1 MNRLNQMAFA
11 LDPVEAGRIARDL
24 EQGKT
29 LPLSWY
35 TDPAVAAAE
44 MDRIYSR
51 TWQYIGR
58 AADVAEAGQFVTA
71 DVAGRPIVVVR
82 DRDGSLNAFHN
93 VCRHRAAKVVLQECG
108 RQRTLQ
114 CHYHA
119 WTYGLDGSLRGAPR
133 SRCESGFPQAELGLR
148 RASAATWGPFLFAN
162 LHESPE
168 PLETQL
174 ADVPALTAGAG
185 IDVDNLTFH
194 YRVEYDLK
202 CNWKVAIE
210 NYLEC
215 YHCPNAHPG
224 FSHVLDTDMA
234 AYRLALE
241 PTMAWQNGPLRPL
254 GGAAPGSGY
263 TGRDGAVP
271 EGRYFAV
278 FPNMKVNINPGLPNL
293 SVGPMVPTGPDTC
306 HGFLDYYFGPDV
318 SQQWIDDMMVFDN
331 EVGAED
337 TVLVESVQEG
347 IRSGTLAQGR
357 IMLESEKLIAGY
369 QNWVLNQLT
378 DAAAERA

>member
-1 MNRLNQMAFA
+1 MTNTAFDVSPA
-11 LDPVEAGRIARDL
+11 DAARIARDL
-24 EQGKT
+24 EQGRT

-35 TDPAVAAAE
+35 TDPEVLTAE
-44 MDRIYSR
+44 IDRIYSS

-58 AADVAEAGQFVTA
+58 AADVADTGQFVTGEI
-71 DVAGRPIVVVR
+71 AGRPIVVVR

-93 VCRHRAAKVVLQECG
+93 VCRHRAAQVVLEECG
-108 RQRTLQ
+108 QRRTLQ

-119 WTYGLDGSLRGAPR
+119 WTYGLDGSLKGAPR
-133 SRCESGFPQAELGLR
+133 SKSEADFPQAELGLR
-148 RASAATWGPFLFAN
+148 RASAQTWGPFLFAN
-162 LHESPE
+162 LDEAAP

-185 IDVDNLTFH
+185 IEVDDLKFAF
-194 YRVEYDLK
+194 RVEYDLN

-215 YHCPNAHPG
+215 YHCPTAHPG

-234 AYRLALE
+234 AYRLVMEETL
-241 PTMAWQNGPLRPL
+241 AWQNGPLRPL
-254 GGAAPGSGY
+254 RPGAAPDTGY
-263 TGRDGAVP
+263 TGRDGVVP

-278 FPNMKVNINPGLPNL
+278 FPNIKVNINPGLPNL
-293 SVGPMVPTGPDTC
+293 SIGPIVPVGPDNS
-306 HGFLDYYFGPDV
+306 HGFLDYYFGSDV
-318 SQQWIDDMMVFDN
+318 TQEWIDDMIVFDN

-337 TVLVESVQEG
+337 TVLVESVQKG
-347 IRSGTLAQGR
+347 IRSGTVEQGR

-369 QNWVLNQLT
+369 QSWVLDKLVT
-378 DAAAERA
+378 RDA

>member
-1 MNRLNQMAFA
+1 MNHNTFA
-11 LDPVEAGRIARDL
+11 LTTEDAAHIGREL
-24 EQGKT
+24 QEGKT

-35 TDPAVAAAE
+35 TDPGVLAAE
-44 MDRIYSR
+44 LDLIYSS

-58 AADVAEAGQFVTA
+58 AADVAESGQFVTA
-71 DVAGRPIVVVR
+71 EIAGRPIVVVR

-93 VCRHRAAKVVLQECG
+93 VCRHRAAKVVLEECG
-108 RQRTLQ
+108 QRRALQ

-119 WTYGLDGSLRGAPR
+119 WTYGLDGSLKGAPR
-133 SRCESGFPQAELGLR
+133 SRSETGFPQSELGLR

-162 LHESPE
+162 LDPDAE
-168 PLETQL
+168 PLDTQL

-185 IDVDNLTFH
+185 IDVDNLRFH
-194 YRVEYDLK
+194 FRVTYDLR
-202 CNWKVAIE
+202 CNWKIAIE

-215 YHCPNAHPG
+215 YHCPTAHPG
-224 FSHVLDTDMA
+224 FSHVLDTDMT
-234 AYRLALE
+234 AYRLVLGSNH
-241 PTMAWQNGPLRPL
+241 AWQNGPLRQQNP
-254 GGAAPGSGY
+254 GATPELGY

-271 EGRYFAV
+271 EGRYFAL

-293 SVGPMVPTGPDTC
+293 SIGPVVPMGPENS

-318 SQQWIDDMMVFDN
+318 TQEWIDDMIVFDN

-337 TVLVESVQEG
+337 TVLVESVQHG
-347 IRSGTLAQGR
+347 IRSGAIQQGR

-369 QNWVLNQLT
+369 QAWLL
-378 DAAAERA
+378 DKLAGKA

>member
-1 MNRLNQMAFA
+1 MTMNTGLFEVAA
-11 LDPVEAGRIARDL
+11 DEAARIARDL
-24 EQGKT
+24 EQGRT

-35 TDPAVAAAE
+35 TDPAVTAAE
-44 MDRIYSR
+44 MDRIYSS

-93 VCRHRAAKVVLQECG
+93 VCRHRAAKVVLEDCG
-108 RQRTLQ
+108 QRRTLQ

-119 WTYGLDGSLRGAPR
+119 WTYGLDGGLKGAPR
-133 SRCESGFPQAELGLR
+133 SRSEVNFPQAELGLR
-148 RASAATWGPFLFAN
+148 KASAATWGPFLFAN
-162 LHESPE
+162 LDEAAQ

-185 IDVDNLTFH
+185 IDVENLQFH
-194 YRVEYDLK
+194 FRVEYDLN

-215 YHCPNAHPG
+215 YHCPTAHPG

-234 AYRLALE
+234 AYQLVLE
-241 PTMAWQNGPLRPL
+241 ATHAWQNGPLRPL
-254 GGAAPGSGY
+254 SPGAAPESGY

-271 EGRYFAV
+271 EGRYFAL
-278 FPNMKVNINPGLPNL
+278 FPNMKVNINPGLPNV
-293 SVGPMVPTGPDTC
+293 SIGPIIPTGPDTS
-306 HGFLDYYFGPDV
+306 HGFLDYYFSPDV
-318 SQQWIDDMMVFDN
+318 TQEWIDDMIVFDN

-337 TVLVESVQEG
+337 TVLVESVQKG
-347 IRSGTLAQGR
+347 IRSGAVQQGR

-369 QNWVLNQLT
+369 QSWLLDKLT
-378 DAAAERA
+378 RKDA

>member
-1 MNRLNQMAFA
+1 MTNSTF
-11 LDPVEAGRIARDL
+11 DVSPDEAARIARDL
-24 EQGKT
+24 EQGRT

-35 TDPAVAAAE
+35 TDPEVLTAE
-44 MDRIYSR
+44 IDRIYSS

-58 AADVAEAGQFVTA
+58 SADVAEAGQFVTA
-71 DVAGRPIVVVR
+71 EIAGRPIVVVR

-93 VCRHRAAKVVLQECG
+93 VCRHRAAKVVLEECG
-108 RQRTLQ
+108 QRRTLQ

-119 WTYGLDGSLRGAPR
+119 WTYGLDGSLKGAPR
-133 SRCESGFPQAELGLR
+133 SKSEANFPQAELGLHK
-148 RASAATWGPFLFAN
+148 AAAETWGPFLFAN
-162 LHESPE
+162 LDEAAP
-168 PLETQL
+168 PLATQL

-185 IDVDNLTFH
+185 IDVADLKFAF
-194 YRVEYDLK
+194 RAEYDLN

-215 YHCPNAHPG
+215 YHCPTAHPG

-234 AYRLALE
+234 AYQLVMEETL
-241 PTMAWQNGPLRPL
+241 AWQNGPLRPL
-254 GGAAPGSGY
+254 APGAAPDTGY

-293 SVGPMVPTGPDTC
+293 SIGPVVPVGPDNS
-306 HGFLDYYFGPDV
+306 HGFLDYYFGADV
-318 SQQWIDDMMVFDN
+318 TQDWIDDMIVFDN

-337 TVLVESVQEG
+337 TVLVESVQKG
-347 IRSGTLAQGR
+347 IRSGTVAQGR

-369 QNWVLNQLT
+369 QSWVLDQLAGK
-378 DAAAERA
+378 DA

>member
-1 MNRLNQMAFA
+1 MNATTFDVDAAEATRL
-11 LDPVEAGRIARDL
+11 ARDL
-24 EQGKT
+24 EQGRT

-35 TDPAVAAAE
+35 TDPAVTAAE
-44 MDRIYSR
+44 MDKIFAD

-71 DVAGRPIVVVR
+71 DIAGNPVVVVR

-93 VCRHRAAKVVLQECG
+93 VCRHRAAEVVLEECG
-108 RQRTLQ
+108 QRRTLQ

-119 WTYGLDGSLRGAPR
+119 WTYGLDGILKGAPR
-133 SRCESGFPQAELGLR
+133 SGSENNFPQGELGLR
-148 RASAATWGPFLFAN
+148 RAAAATWGPFLFAN
-162 LHESPE
+162 LSPSPA
-168 PLETQL
+168 PLEEQL

-185 IDVDNLTFH
+185 IDVDDLKFAF
-194 YRVEYDLK
+194 RVEYDLK

-215 YHCPNAHPG
+215 YHCPTAHPG

-234 AYRLALE
+234 AYELVLE
-241 PTMAWQNGPLRPL
+241 STMAWQNGPLRPI
-254 GGAAPGSGY
+254 GPGATPESGY

-293 SVGPMVPTGPDTC
+293 SIGPVLPVGPDNS
-306 HGFLDYYFGPDV
+306 HGYLDYYFGPDV
-318 SQQWIDDMMVFDN
+318 SQQWIDDMIVFDN

-337 TVLVESVQEG
+337 TVLVESVHRG
-347 IRSGTLAQGR
+347 IKSGAVPQGR

-369 QNWVLNQLT
+369 QSWVLGKLT
-378 DAAAERA
+378 GQDVR

>member
-1 MNRLNQMAFA
+1 MNQGPFVVDAA
-11 LDPVEAGRIARDL
+11 EAARIAHDL

-35 TDPAVAAAE
+35 TDPAVLAAE
-44 MDRIYSR
+44 TSAIFAR

-58 AADVAEAGQFVTA
+58 AADVAQPGQFVTA
-71 DVAGRPIVVVR
+71 DIAGNPIVVVR

-93 VCRHRAAKVVLQECG
+93 VCRHRAAKVVLEECG
-108 RQRTLQ
+108 QRRTLQ

-133 SRCESGFPQAELGLR
+133 ARAEADFPQSELGLR
-148 RASAATWGPFLFAN
+148 KASAQTWGPFLFAN
-162 LHESPE
+162 LDAAPE
-168 PLETQL
+168 PLDAQL
-174 ADVPALTAGAG
+174 ADIPALTAGAG
-185 IDVDNLTFH
+185 IDVDDLTFH
-194 YRVEYDLK
+194 FRVSYDLK

-215 YHCPNAHPG
+215 YHCPTAHPG

-234 AYRLALE
+234 AYQLVLE

-254 GGAAPGSGY
+254 GPGAAPDGGY
-263 TGRDGAVP
+263 TGRDGVIP
-271 EGRYFAV
+271 EGRYFAA

-293 SVGPMVPTGPDTC
+293 SIGPVVPTGPDTSR
-306 HGFLDYYFGPDV
+306 GFLDYYFGPGV
-318 SQQWIDDMMVFDN
+318 SQEWIDDMIVFDN

-337 TVLVESVQEG
+337 TVLVESVQQG
-347 IRSGTLAQGR
+347 IRSGALRQGR

-369 QNWVLNQLT
+369 QHWVLGRLAGT
-378 DAAAERA
+378 DA